1 MSNSNKGKVTMGMPK
16 FEGQEVMV
24 VGQFNQPKL
33 LKVEKPKKLCN
44 PIDKNDEGIINPDTH
59 LWRVSTQ
66 TTSSAPCSWTQRR
79 KQNCVCRPLK
89 LSHKA
94 G

>member
-1 MSNSNKGKVTMGMPK
+1 MRNSYKGKVTMGMPK

-24 VGQFNQPKL
+24 VSQFNQPKL

-59 LWRVSTQ
+59 LWRASTGQ
-66 TTSSAPCSWTQRR
+66 PVRHLAVGHKEGSRTVCAVRE
-79 KQNCVCRPLK
+79 NC
-89 LSHKA
+89 
-94 G
+94 